1 MTRLAYLLSLVALLW
16 ASGSSAARPCPWPLQ
31 QSGGSRVRRA
41 AEPPQRVVL
50 APQFVPG
57 RVLRYQME
65 IRTTTEGRRTGLVED
80 PQAPTQL
87 EMTWA
92 AIVRVEVLGGETT
105 PIKSGP
111 DASGQPGNPSGAR
124 SRNPSGAGW
133 IRLRTTYEKSTATAR
148 SDTFDPEA
156 ATIEEQYGKL
166 AGRTILF
173 TLDAHGKVIDV
184 EGLQEILSDERAAN
198 AAREWIGQ
206 LALGAALPKEGI
218 VPGQKWSLEQ
228 PATSAPIAGTVWRSE
243 STYLRDERC
252 RPATPAGA
260 LAPNDV
266 LAYETCAVILSRY
279 AMLQPHPLRDPTPEE
294 YRKNSL
300 RTAGKWTGSG
310 ESLSY
315 VSLRTGWVVSVT
327 QSGTQDLDVTVS
339 TAAGESRV
347 RYAGSVRSQSQITL
361 LPESAPPPR

>member
-16 ASGSSAARPCPWPLQ
+16 VSGSSAARPCPWPLQ
-31 QSGGSRVRRA
+31 QPGGGRVRRA

-156 ATIEEQYGKL
+156 EEIEKQYHNLEGHAIEFTVNAEGKT
-166 AGRTILF
+166 GEV
-173 TLDAHGKVIDV
+173 K
-184 EGLQEILSDERAAN
+184 GLQDILGDAKAAG
-198 AAREWIGQ
+198 AARESLTQ
-206 LALGAALPKEGI
+206 LAMSTSPPREGI
-218 VPGQKWSLEQ
+218 VPGQKWSSEQ
-228 PATSAPIAGTVWRSE
+228 PAASAPLAGIEMRSE

-252 RPATPAGA
+252 RPAESSTA
-260 LAPNDV
+260 LPPRARV
-266 LAYETCAVILSRY
+266 VEQACAVILTRFRMS
-279 AMLQPHPLRDPTPEE
+279 QPRTPRDPTPEE
-294 YRKNSL
+294 YRKSGL
-300 RTAGKWTGSG
+300 RTAGRWSGSG
-310 ESLSY
+310 ESLAY
-315 VSLRTGWVVSVT
+315 ISLRTGWVVSVT
-327 QSGTQDLDVTVS
+327 QSGEQDMDVTVS
-339 TAAGESRV
+339 TRDGGSGV
-347 RYAGSVRSQSQITL
+347 RYAGQVRSQSQITL
-361 LPESAPPPR
+361 LPDSSPVH